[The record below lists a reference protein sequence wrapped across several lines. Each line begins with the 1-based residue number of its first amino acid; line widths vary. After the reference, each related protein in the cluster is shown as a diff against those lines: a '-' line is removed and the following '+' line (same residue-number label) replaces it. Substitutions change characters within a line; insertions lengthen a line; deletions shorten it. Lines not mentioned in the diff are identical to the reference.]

1 MGTADGGSAAL
12 ALQASSEIEGQQE
25 AADAR
30 GSRQTIYILDNHWGN
45 AVAGVDDE
53 CSRRIVLQNGNNA

>member
-1 MGTADGGSAAL
+1 M
-12 ALQASSEIEGQQE
+12 ALQASSEIEGQQK
-25 AADAR
+25 AAEER
-30 GSRQTIYILDNHWGN
+30 GSRQTIYALDNHWRN